1 MDGVYKLKAGIP
13 DISTAATG
21 TYRRP
26 SELQVADGQIAFPGA
41 LKLQDIDKSGIVD
54 LDDVVDL
61 GEVQAKHTG
70 GFSLNGNYKNIDF
83 GANFT
88 YQIGGKVYNV
98 ATMSQLSGGKET
110 GLGLNK
116 YKDLAGAFQLYDIQ
130 NGNLVP
136 VIEPTALKQLNA
148 NAKYALPYYED
159 APILSDYVEDASYL
173 RLNTLTVGYTLPK
186 AWTTKAYMQ
195 KVRIYVTGGN
205 LFCITGYSGLDPE
218 VNSDPDKAKSYP
230 TLGLDWG
237 AYMRA
242 RTFTVGL
249 NVEF

>member
-41 LKLQDIDKSGIVD
+41 LKLQDVDKS
-54 LDDVVDL
+54 DL